1 MRRLRPRVSSPQPG
15 TSHVP
20 PCVEILALL
29 VRKGTNWRGGGAGT
43 GEGAW
48 KAEVSAVG
56 FRSTLLLSTFHST
69 PLNIHTT
76 LSRTPLSIP
85 SPPQRRQVDI
95 SAGENLSRPPTPS
108 VWSPTRDKSGKE
120 GQASWVWEALSFPA
134 ASEPA
139 SQAQLLLVSFS
150 ANWDSS
156 LLTLK
161 LHPTFRLALP
171 CLGCICL

>member
-29 VRKGTNWRGGGAGT
+29 VRKGKNWRGGGAGT

-95 SAGENLSRPPTPS
+95 SAGENLSRPPPLAFG
-108 VWSPTRDKSGKE
+108 PLLGTRVGKKGRHLGSGK
-120 GQASWVWEALSFPA
+120 PC
-134 ASEPA
+134 P
-139 SQAQLLLVSFS
+139 
-150 ANWDSS
+150 S
-156 LLTLK
+156 LLPQSLRLRLSSCLFLLAQTGTL
-161 LHPTFRLALP
+161 PF
-171 CLGCICL
+171 